1 MPNIVDDLNSSA
13 DLIKSIGDSMLP
25 HGQSL
30 SESLV
35 IDGIPY
41 WDVFAPEL
49 ARNYLPPAFAK
60 TNYSEL
66 ISQMIKPT
74 LVKAKYFIR
83 DLTRFYKHRH
93 EYSGKSFRKPIL
105 CLDFMPQQSRD
116 VMQPVVRYLADKE
129 NKQIVSL
136 RDRAWQFNESN
147 LNSNEVRRTTW
158 SFWCDELHLKTRELN
173 KQLSSIKK
181 SLIKSKVL
189 EQIIDIHIEQPIRK
203 NIMRTLNRLFVA
215 EFTSLIRHGIL
226 SKHILETQRP
236 SLVIASDICDPR
248 TRTYMLQCKEFGIPC
263 LALQFGLI
271 SSQGVEWSFFPADL
285 VAVWGQDTKD
295 TLISHGVPSNQI
307 VMTGSPRNDSF
318 FNFPTSEIESIKK
331 KLGIPDGAPVVLL
344 ASTFTLKSYDKLY
357 NDPEIL
363 QAMKRAVFN
372 SVDNFDNIYLI
383 VKPHPAEDESQTKS
397 FASNNPNIIFVPR
410 SEDIRPLIKAC
421 DCFISFGS
429 TATIDALISE
439 KIVICPAFPGWVWN
453 KPYTDTRAVYGPT
466 SSAEIS
472 NIFKLLSISSKKI
485 LASKLKHARDNLIK
499 HWMYRNDNLGS
510 ERIANLALTML
521 SDYQKKKVLFNK
533 VSDQRKFIEPII
545 N

>member
-93 EYSGKSFRKPIL
+93 EYSGKSFSKPIL

-116 VMQPVVRYLADKE
+116 VMQPVARYLADKE

-136 RDRAWQFNESN
+136 RDRAWQFNEDN

-181 SLIKSKVL
+181 SLIKSKAL
-189 EQIIDIHIEQPIRK
+189 EQIIDINIEQPIRK

-236 SLVIASDICDPR
+236 SLVIATDICDPR
-248 TRTYMLQCKEFGIPC
+248 TRTFMLQCKQLAIPC

-271 SSQGVEWSFFPADL
+271 NSKGVEWSFFPADL

-307 VMTGSPRNDSF
+307 VMTGSPRNDNF
-318 FNFPTSEIESIKK
+318 FNFPSSEIESIKM

-344 ASTFTLKSYDKLY
+344 ASTFTLKNYDKLY

-363 QAMKRAVFN
+363 QAMKRAVFD
-372 SVDNFDNIYLI
+372 SVDDFDNIYLI
-383 VKPHPAEDESQTKS
+383 VKPHPEENENETKS
-397 FASNNPNIIFVPR
+397 FASNNPKIIFIPKAQ
-410 SEDIRPLIKAC
+410 DIRPLIKTC

-439 KIVICPAFPGWVWN
+439 KIVVCPAFSGWVWS
-453 KPYTDTRAVYGPT
+453 KPYIDTKAVFAPT
-466 SSAEIS
+466 SPKEVNDI
-472 NIFKLLSISSKKI
+472 IKLLSTSNKAF
-485 LASKLKHARDNLIK
+485 LASKFKGVRDKVIK

-521 SDYQKKKVLFNK
+521 SDHKKKKVFFNK
-533 VSDQRKFIEPII
+533 SFKST
-545 N
+545 